1 MTIRNLEYLFRPRSI
16 AVFGA
21 SDRAGS
27 VGATVLRNLIA
38 GGFAG
43 PIYAVNLRHTEVAGR
58 RAFRD
63 AAALP
68 ETPDL
73 AVIATPPSTVPG
85 IISALGARGTRA
97 LARAGQGHLH
107 DHADHQLYERLRC
120 PM

>member
-1 MTIRNLEYLFRPRSI
+1 MTIRNLEYLFRPKSI

-43 PIYAVNLRHTEVAGR
+43 PIYPVNLRHADVAGR

-63 AAALP
+63 AATLP

-97 LARAGQGHLH
+97 AIVLTAGLAAAIDSQDKSLT
-107 DHADHQLYERLRC
+107 Q
-120 PM
+120 